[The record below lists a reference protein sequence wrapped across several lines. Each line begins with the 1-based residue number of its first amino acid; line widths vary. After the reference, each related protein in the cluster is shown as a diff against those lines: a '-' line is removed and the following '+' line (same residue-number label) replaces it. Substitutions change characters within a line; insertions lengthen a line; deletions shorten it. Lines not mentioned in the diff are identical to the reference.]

1 VTAVAVGLLS
11 HVLLLPLAPARFAL
25 WTIDRVVDAAAEQ
38 HCGPAAIRRE
48 LAELSRQ
55 LDRQLDEGL
64 IDAAE
69 FDRRE
74 DEILDRLDEGR
85 KRRLIA

>member
-1 VTAVAVGLLS
+1 VTVVGLLS
-11 HVLLLPLAPARFAL
+11 HLLLLPLAPARVAL

-38 HCGPAAIRRE
+38 HCGPAAVRRE

-55 LDRQLDEGL
+55 LDQGL
-64 IDAAE
+64 IDAEE

-74 DEILDRLDEGR
+74 DELLDRLDEGR
-85 KRRLIA
+85 RRGLIA

>member
-1 VTAVAVGLLS
+1 MGLLS

-25 WTIDRVVDAAAEQ
+25 WTIDRVVDAATEQ

-48 LAELSRQ
+48 LAELS
-55 LDRQLDEGL
+55 RQLDEGL

-85 KRRLIA
+85 KRGLIA

>member
-1 VTAVAVGLLS
+1 VGLLS
-11 HVLLLPLAPARFAL
+11 HLVLLPLAPARFAL
-25 WTIDRVVDAAAEQ
+25 WTIDRVIDNAADQ
-38 HCGPAAIRRE
+38 LYSPAAVRRE

-55 LDRQLDEGL
+55 LDQGL
-64 IDAAE
+64 IDAKE

-85 KRRLIA
+85 KRGLIA

>member
-1 VTAVAVGLLS
+1 MGLLS

-25 WTIDRVVDAAAEQ
+25 GSLDRVVDAAAEQ
-38 HCGPAAIRRE
+38 HCGQSAIRRD
-48 LAELSRQ
+48 LAELS
-55 LDRQLDEGL
+55 RQLDEGL
-64 IDAAE
+64 IDAEE

-85 KRRLIA
+85 KRGLIA

>member
-1 VTAVAVGLLS
+1 VAVGLLS

-25 WTIDRVVDAAAEQ
+25 WTIERVVDTAAEQ
-38 HCGPAAIRRE
+38 HYGPEAVRRE

-55 LDRQLDEGL
+55 LDQGL
-64 IDAAE
+64 IDAGE

-74 DEILDRLDEGR
+74 DEILDRLDEAR
-85 KRRLIA
+85 KRGLIA

>member
-1 VTAVAVGLLS
+1 MGLLS
-11 HVLLLPLAPARFAL
+11 HLVLLPLAPARFAL

-38 HCGPAAIRRE
+38 HYGPATVRRE

-55 LDRQLDEGL
+55 LDQGL
-64 IDAAE
+64 IDAEE

-85 KRRLIA
+85 KRGLIA

>member
-1 VTAVAVGLLS
+1 MGLLS
-11 HVLLLPLAPARFAL
+11 HLLLLPLAPARVAL
-25 WTIDRVVDAAAEQ
+25 WTVDRVVDAAAEQ
-38 HCGPAAIRRE
+38 RCGPAAIRRE

-55 LDRQLDEGL
+55 LDEGL
-64 IDAAE
+64 IDAEE

-85 KRRLIA
+85 KRGLIA

>member
-1 VTAVAVGLLS
+1 MSCCCRSRRLASRCGPSTGWS
-11 HVLLLPLAPARFAL
+11 TPLPNS
-25 WTIDRVVDAAAEQ
+25 IAA
-38 HCGPAAIRRE
+38 PAAIRRE

-55 LDRQLDEGL
+55 LDEGL
-64 IDAAE
+64 IDAEE

-85 KRRLIA
+85 KRGMIA

>member
-1 VTAVAVGLLS
+1 VAVGLLS

-38 HCGPAAIRRE
+38 YCGPAAIRRE
-48 LAELSRQ
+48 LAELS
-55 LDRQLDEGL
+55 RQLDEGL

-85 KRRLIA
+85 KRGLIA

>member
-1 VTAVAVGLLS
+1 MTVGLLS
-11 HVLLLPLAPARFAL
+11 HLLLLPLAPARFAL
-25 WTIDRVVDAAAEQ
+25 WTVERVVDAAAEQ
-38 HCGPAAIRRE
+38 HCGPAAVRRE

-55 LDRQLDEGL
+55 LDQGL

-69 FDRRE
+69 FDRCE

-85 KRRLIA
+85 KRGLIA